1 MRGSAT
7 NSFAA
12 GAIEEIV
19 LSKVTEIQKVSFP
32 SRATLS
38 VEIENSIVTGRVVIN
53 WPVESVKL

>member
-1 MRGSAT
+1 MRGSTT
-7 NSFAA
+7 NSFLA
-12 GAIEEIV
+12 GAIEAIV
-19 LSKVTEIQKVSFP
+19 SSKVTEIQKVSFP

>member
-32 SRATLS
+32 SRATMS
-38 VEIENSIVTGRVVIN
+38 DEIENSILTGRVVIN
-53 WPVESVKL
+53 WPVESVKM